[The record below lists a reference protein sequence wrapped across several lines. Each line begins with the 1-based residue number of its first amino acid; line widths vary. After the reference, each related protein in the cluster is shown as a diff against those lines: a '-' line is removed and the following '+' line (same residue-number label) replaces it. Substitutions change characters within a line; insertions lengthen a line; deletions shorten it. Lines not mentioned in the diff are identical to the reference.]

1 MICTNTENVLARK
14 DHDCHS
20 CGEAIEAGQTYKR
33 WACFDNGSASTVKM
47 HPECYDAHQAES
59 DYGTWEFTLYGHPR
73 GSAE

>member
-33 WACFDNGSASTVKM
+33 WACFDNGSASTVNM
-47 HPECYDAHQAES
+47 PPECYDAHQEAS
-59 DYGTWEFTLYGHPR
+59 DYGTWEFRLYDHQR